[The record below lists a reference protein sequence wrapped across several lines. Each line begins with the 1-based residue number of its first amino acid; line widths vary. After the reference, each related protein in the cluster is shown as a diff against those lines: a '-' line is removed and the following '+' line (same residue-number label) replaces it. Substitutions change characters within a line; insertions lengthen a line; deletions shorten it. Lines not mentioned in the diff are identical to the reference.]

1 MVMTDLDD
9 FAQWRGSVDDRLG
22 RLETK
27 VETEAHL
34 RAAMD
39 KDMGNLHAEFRAQRS
54 MLQAL
59 HDTQQDHTARL
70 TRVEDRL
77 VNVEDRL
84 GSVEERLGSVAERL
98 GSVEGALQLVRG
110 GVEAIH
116 GKLDTLL
123 ERE

>member
-1 MVMTDLDD
+1 MADDFED
-9 FAQWRGSVDDRLG
+9 FAQWRGGVDDRLG
-22 RLETK
+22 RVETK

-34 RAAMD
+34 RATMD
-39 KDMGNLHAEFRAQRS
+39 TDMGNLHAEFRAQRS

-77 VNVEDRL
+77 GNVEDRL
-84 GSVEERLGSVAERL
+84 GSVE
-98 GSVEGALQLVRG
+98 GALQMVRV

-116 GKLDTLL
+116 GKLDTLID
-123 ERE
+123 RG